1 MFDACS
7 KSKVGNYRT
16 KDSVRFFLDQ
26 TVLWEWERGRGKEG
40 RERVEGGRERVEG
53 GREGGREGK
62 GRSEGRKEERR
73 EQWKPWV

>member
-40 RERVEGGRERVEG
+40 RERGEG
-53 GREGGREGK
+53 GREGGRGREGK